1 MVLTV
6 LRKFYNVYNRTRA
19 AAIITLL
26 SGIILLCI
34 VQVVLRYF
42 TSSALKP
49 FAWGDEI
56 VRLSSIWV
64 SFLGASIGVR
74 DSSHLSV
81 SFFLEKYIPPR
92 ALNVVRRAAT
102 VIVLVVLTLL
112 VVYGVKRTISNIPT
126 MLQNVPMSMA
136 WFYAAIPVGSLF
148 LWFDYFLIVLY
159 GKHPFSRVKGN
170 GEAAADAGGTTA
182 PNDIKEEGKQND

>member
-1 MVLTV
+1 MVLKKLYTIYD
-6 LRKFYNVYNRTRA
+6 RMRA
-19 AAIITLL
+19 VTIISLL
-26 SGIILLCI
+26 SGVVLLCI
-34 VQVVLRYF
+34 VQIVLRYF

-64 SFLGASIGVR
+64 FFLGASIGVR

-81 SFFLEKYIPPR
+81 TFFLEKYVPPK
-92 ALNVVRRAAT
+92 ALRVVQKAAMA
-102 VIVLVVLTLL
+102 IVLVVLTLL
-112 VVYGVKRTISNIPT
+112 VVYGVKRTVSNIPT

-148 LWFDYFLIVLY
+148 LWFDYFLIILY
-159 GKHPFSRVKGN
+159 GKHPFTHKKMGN
-170 GEAAADAGGTTA
+170 A
-182 PNDIKEEGKQND
+182 PETDGAQEEEKKNA